1 MLTDL
6 LIQSREIIE
15 QVSMEFERYL
25 LSKINWNN
33 RLIAIKG
40 ARGSGKTTLI
50 LQHIV
55 KTRKLD
61 HTTLYISLENLYFY
75 KNTLLSLTDT
85 FVLNGGKYLFLDE
98 VHKYPNWSREI
109 KLIYDKHKSLKL
121 VFTSS
126 SILEIHN
133 AKYDLSRRAV
143 EYYLK
148 ELSLREYIE
157 LNSNITFPAYSFNEI
172 LENHTEISRK
182 ITKTIKPLFQFNKYI
197 ISGVY
202 PYFIEGEAE
211 YTQKLRNTLNI
222 VIENDLTSVYNIDFN
237 MVHKLKKLLYAVAT
251 SVPFKPNISK
261 LSERIG
267 ISRQSLLTLLN
278 YLEKAEIIYQLNTD
292 NTGVSSLAKPEKIY
306 LHNTN
311 LLNSIAIEN
320 FNIGNIRETFF
331 LNQLSTTEKVNY
343 SKVTDF
349 IVNDKYSF
357 EIGRKSKQQKQIKD
371 LQNAFIV
378 KDSIENGINNVIPL
392 WLFGF
397 LY

>member
-15 QVSMEFERYL
+15 QVPVEFERYL

-50 LQHIV
+50 LQHII
-55 KTRKLD
+55 KNRKLD

-75 KNTLLSLTDT
+75 KNTLLSLADT

-109 KLIYDKHKSLKL
+109 KLIYDKHKNLKL

-157 LNSNITFPAYSFNEI
+157 LSSNITFPAYSFNEI

-202 PYFIEGEAE
+202 PYFIEGEKE

-222 VIENDLTSVYNIDFN
+222 VIENDLTSVYKIDFN

-292 NTGVSSLAKPEKIY
+292 NTGISSLAKPEKIY

-311 LLNSIAIEN
+311 LLNSIAVEN

-357 EIGRKSKQQKQIKD
+357 EIGGKSKQQKQIKD